1 MRLSRQLLRS
11 TPFLTRAK
19 PVSGKV
25 SHFRSRTDLKGGSSN
40 SSKSPDSVGDGAS
53 AHLRHI
59 FDDQKYFNSFTK
71 SAAET
76 SGKVSSLPAIFSF
89 RRSGLFCND
98 NLSTPHGLID
108 FSKNSLRE
116 AKSLVESMLHD
127 VKSDPAGRLSYI
139 NKLDQLSDILC
150 RVIDVA
156 EFIRVAHPSQK
167 WVNAA
172 QQTHE
177 IMFEYMNQLNTNVE
191 LYENL
196 RDILSDSS
204 VTAQLTEEEIQVG
217 EYLKQDFERSGIHMN
232 PSARNNFV
240 AITQEISLLGSRFNN
255 EIHNLKSYWCE
266 IPRYEFEQ
274 LEDSNLKKE
283 ILGYQSKAPPSK
295 HSSQTISIP
304 LVGHIPFT
312 ILTTCSIE
320 SIRREIWISL
330 HNSSDEQIAT
340 LNNFLKYRATL
351 AKMLGY
357 KSFSH
362 YQLEHKMAKNPE
374 NVVTFLTNL
383 QKSLREKGVTE
394 EIKKLYQYRE
404 DSTISQVQKASTEDI
419 IDGVKPWDRDYLLEK
434 LQKASNKNLEEL
446 ENINEYLSVGTI
458 VAGLSELFKSIY
470 NVEFVPVATLKGETW
485 DQNQVRKVAVVD
497 DSTKKKLG
505 FLYLD
510 FWSPKVLPS
519 HFTIVCS
526 RKLNLDIKSE
536 TKDKMR
542 QLVQLDEDETSQL
555 PVISL
560 ICNFQKSNDGHIGRF
575 AGVENEKPTLLSLNQ
590 VDTVFHEMG
599 HAMHSMIGRTDLHNL
614 SGTRCATDFVE
625 LPSVLM
631 ESFSKDPRV
640 LCKIAKH
647 YETGEPLSPKL
658 LAQHQTQKVMLDEC
672 ETYMQSKMAMLDQVL
687 HSEDVVR
694 TISEDFANF
703 DSTPIYHSLESKL
716 KVFAD
721 TWSTWHG
728 KFPHLFSYGAV
739 YYSYLLDRAIAEKI
753 WNGLFAHDPWSRE
766 AGEKYKNS
774 ILKWGGT
781 RDPWECLADAL
792 ENDELSKG
800 DSRAME
806 IIGKDSL

>member
-1 MRLSRQLLRS
+1 MRVSPQLLRS
-11 TPFLTRAK
+11 NRFLTKAN
-19 PVSGKV
+19 PLSVAN
-25 SHFRSRTDLKGGSSN
+25 FRSRADLKGGSN
-40 SSKSPDSVGDGAS
+40 PQSKPNNADYT
-53 AHLRHI
+53 HLRKV
-59 FDDQKYFNSFTK
+59 FDDQKYFNQFTK
-71 SAAET
+71 SFSENKTLNSSIPALFT
-76 SGKVSSLPAIFSF
+76 SK
-89 RRSGLFCND
+89 RSGLFRNE
-98 NLSTPHGLID
+98 NLSTPNGLVD

-116 AKSLVESMLHD
+116 AKALVSSMMED
-127 VKSDPAGRLSYI
+127 VKVSEDGRLTYI
-139 NKLDQLSDILC
+139 KKLDQLSDILC

-167 WVNAA
+167 WINAA

-191 LYENL
+191 LYEHL
-196 RDILSDSS
+196 RDILSDTSL
-204 VTAQLTEEEIQVG
+204 TKRFTEEEIQVG
-217 EYLKQDFERSGIHMN
+217 EYLKQDFERSGIHMD
-232 PSARNNFV
+232 PKTRHNFV
-240 AITQEISLLGSRFNN
+240 AITQEISLLGSHFNN

-266 IPRYEFEQ
+266 ITPEEFESID
-274 LEDSNLKKE
+274 DSLLKKE
-283 ILGYQSKAPPSK
+283 IYSYQSKSPSAK
-295 HSSQTISIP
+295 RGVDTVQIP
-304 LVGHIPFT
+304 LAGHIPYS
-312 ILTTCSIE
+312 ILTSCSSE
-320 SIRREIWISL
+320 KVRRRVWIAL

-340 LNNFLKYRATL
+340 LNAFLKYRATL
-351 AKMLGY
+351 ATMLGY

-383 QKSLREKGVTE
+383 QKSLREKGVME
-394 EIKKLYQYRE
+394 EINKLYKYKDDYDE
-404 DSTISQVQKASTEDI
+404 EKFKNSSAIDI
-419 IDGVKPWDRDYLLEK
+419 IDDIKPWDRDYLLEK
-434 LQKASNKNLEEL
+434 VQQDSTEEVKSL
-446 ENINEYLSVGTI
+446 KSINAYFSVGTI

-470 NVEFVPVATLKGETW
+470 NVEFVAEPTLKGETW

-497 DSTKKKLG
+497 LSTKKKLG
-505 FLYLD
+505 YLYLD

-526 RKLNLDIKSE
+526 RKLNTEINTE
-536 TKDKMR
+536 TKEKMR
-542 QLVQLDEDETSQL
+542 ELVQLDEQEDYQL

-560 ICNFQKSNDGHIGRF
+560 ICNFQKAEVTIGRF
-575 AGVENEKPTLLSLNQ
+575 AGIENEKPTLLSLNQ

-614 SGTRCATDFVE
+614 SGTRCSTDFVE

-647 YETGEPLSPKL
+647 YETDEPLPEEL
-658 LAQHQTQKVMLDEC
+658 LSQHQTQKVMLDEC

-687 HSEDVVR
+687 HNEEVVAMLAK
-694 TISEDFANF
+694 DFNSF
-703 DSTPIYHSLESKL
+703 DSTPIYHKLESDL

-721 TWSTWHG
+721 KWSTWHG

-739 YYSYLLDRAIAEKI
+739 YYSYLLDRAIAEKV
-753 WNGLFAHDPWSRE
+753 WNGLFAKDPWSRE

-781 RDPWECLADAL
+781 RDPWVCLAEAL
-792 ENDELSKG
+792 EIDELSKG

-806 IIGKDSL
+806 IIGHDSL